1 MEAELVALAT
11 AGATALVQ
19 QMATD
24 GWSAARDRVTAFF
37 AGRGAATP
45 ESVEEALDTGRAELV
60 AAQRDEDEQLMADV
74 HAEWRSRLRRTL
86 AADPTAAA
94 ELRALLAELSP
105 EEPRAREVFD
115 VHNTISGTVN
125 GTVVQAGRVDS
136 PRFGYRDTQSPDGH

>member
-1 MEAELVALAT
+1 
-11 AGATALVQ
+11 
-19 QMATD
+19 
-24 GWSAARDRVTAFF
+24 
-37 AGRGAATP
+37 
-45 ESVEEALDTGRAELV
+45 
-60 AAQRDEDEQLMADV
+60 MADV